1 MTALK
6 RHLIS
11 LIRETGP
18 MPLHRYM
25 AECLSHRVH
34 GYYMK
39 QDPFGADGDFTTAPE
54 ISQMFG
60 ELIGLWIG
68 DLWARQ
74 GSPENPNLIELGPG
88 RGTLMTDIQRALKK
102 VPGWPEAACTH
113 FVETS
118 PTLKALQQ
126 RAHPKAQWHT
136 AFASI
141 RLQGPCYIIANELF
155 DALPIRQFERTS
167 AGWRERYVLADGEH
181 LQLQAPAA
189 GPDVSPLIPQAFQ
202 QAKTGSVL
210 EHCAAAEVI
219 CQQMSSAVA
228 AHGGAGLIIDYGY
241 SQAAL
246 GDSFQ
251 AMQAHSYV
259 DPFEAPG
266 DADLTAHV
274 NFQRLQD
281 AAAQGCAVFGP
292 IEQGAFLNALGL
304 NMRAKALGPA
314 AQKQAARLASPEHMG
329 TLFKA
334 LAFTPKDSPPP
345 AGFPIS

>member
-1 MTALK
+1 
-6 RHLIS
+6 
-11 LIRETGP
+11 

-25 AECLSHRVH
+25 AECLSHHVH

-68 DLWARQ
+68 DLWSRQ
-74 GSPENPNLIELGPG
+74 GSPENPSLIELGPG

-102 VPGWPEAACTH
+102 VPGWPGEGAHTH

-118 PTLKALQQ
+118 PALKTLQQ
-126 RAHPKAQWHT
+126 HAHPKAQWHT
-136 AFASI
+136 DVAHIKPA
-141 RLQGPCYIIANELF
+141 GPCYIIANELF

-167 AGWRERYVLADGEH
+167 AGWRERFVLAQGES
-181 LQLQAPAA
+181 LQLHAPTS
-189 GPDVSPLIPQAFQ
+189 GPDISPLIPEGFRDAPM
-202 QAKTGSVL
+202 GSIL
-210 EHCAAAEVI
+210 ELCAAAEAI
-219 CQQMSSAVA
+219 CQHMAGAVA
-228 AHGGAGLIIDYGY
+228 HHGGAALIIDYGY

-251 AMQAHSYV
+251 AMQAHRYV
-259 DPFEAPG
+259 DPFAAPG

-274 NFQRLQD
+274 NFQSLRDVASQ
-281 AAAQGCAVFGP
+281 ACAVFGP
-292 IEQGAFLNALGL
+292 IGQGAFLNALGL
-304 NMRAKALGPA
+304 QIRAQALGPE
-314 AQKQAARLASPEHMG
+314 AQDQAQRLAAPDHMG

-334 LAFTPKDSPPP
+334 LAFTPKGSPPP